1 MSRLARNDMTAMLFT
16 KRSTSYFG
24 QQPVEAKKP
33 SEINR
38 GRNCLAA
45 MGILL
50 QELELVDAFIINLS
64 QSEGEPK
71 RV

>member
-1 MSRLARNDMTAMLFT
+1 MIAVLFT
-16 KRSTSYFG
+16 KRFTVYFG

-33 SEINR
+33 SEINI
-38 GRNCLAA
+38 GRNYLAG

-50 QELELVDAFIINLS
+50 QEIEIVDAFIINLS

-71 RV
+71 MV